1 MVNPYGEHFFV
12 IASHLYAA
20 KVAVVAPMGPDSH
33 FLDFSLPLQWLTLT
47 DVHGWCVVP
56 WRPSV
61 NQRQATRGRFGL
73 VSLDRAGEN
82 LPLLAWALCR
92 GQLLAWQIKRF
103 VALLK
108 AADQE
113 TLLQALLRDHP
124 QRDVY
129 LAPQPEPQVPEP
141 MEELTKVAL
150 QEMDGD
156 NLQSFRPEKE
166 RYLGTL
172 GETGAATTRAAR
184 GAGLGSASV
193 GGPSTAP
200 PGPSAGGLQ
209 EDGVSALAGEG
220 EAARGERPADGEG
233 APGNAVGMPAEP
245 TPLLASNPVPRRDP
259 LRSNVSWM
267 EPLLPQEVP
276 ETVEAC
282 RCNRVARQNCWTARY
297 VVRLPAGAQVPE
309 GFDAQLTKSRS
320 WVPGGRPRG
329 QRIAATG
336 GTEHEAAQLVLQWL
350 WAKHCAWSTS
360 TMPEATRR
368 FLEPC
373 PGCSADCP
381 VLAGLAQGAVA
392 EAVPRA
398 GPQPGAGRGRQR
410 RSKAGPQ
417 PEAGPEP
424 GAGRG
429 RPLSSK
435 RAAATGPQRADP
447 SRVDQEVLPA
457 AAATKL
463 ARQPDTVDRP
473 VGPVASP
480 APAGSS
486 SPGSSSDSDS
496 SSADSGSAVEQ
507 GGAASSALPPA
518 AARAPGV
525 SKATPSTRAPNAARA
540 PLLPPADVPAGA
552 AAAAPSPAAQ
562 PATRRRGLAS
572 AAAATTAAP
581 TSALDP
587 DDVPL
592 SHYLHKTS
600 AAAAGRSS
608 RSSLPA
614 RPGKRGPRR
623 PH

>member
-1 MVNPYGEHFFV
+1 MQLNARCWLHSPRLSPPGWQSCALLPRTLVVNPYGEHFFV

-233 APGNAVGMPAEP
+233 TRSGCQRSPRRCWPVILCLGEIHCGPTSPGWSLCCHRRCQKRWRPAGATAWPGRTAGQRATSSASLRALRSQRASTRSSRRAGLGCRAGVPGVSASQLLVARNMKPPSWFSSGCGQSIARGALPPCRKPRAASWNHVRGAARTAQCWQGWLRGRWLKQCPEP
-245 TPLLASNPVPRRDP
+245 ALNQELAAADSAAARPALSQKLALSQELAAADRSAASARLQPGRSALTLLEWTRKSFPQPRPPSWRGSRTRWIVQWAQSPRQRRPEAARQVRPRTLTAAALTLAAQWSKEAPLLA
-259 LRSNVSWM
+259 
-267 EPLLPQEVP
+267 
-276 ETVEAC
+276 
-282 RCNRVARQNCWTARY
+282 
-297 VVRLPAGAQVPE
+297 
-309 GFDAQLTKSRS
+309 
-320 WVPGGRPRG
+320 
-329 QRIAATG
+329 
-336 GTEHEAAQLVLQWL
+336 
-350 WAKHCAWSTS
+350 
-360 TMPEATRR
+360 
-368 FLEPC
+368 PC
-373 PGCSADCP
+373 P
-381 VLAGLAQGAVA
+381 LQL
-392 EAVPRA
+392 
-398 GPQPGAGRGRQR
+398 PGRLG
-410 RSKAGPQ
+410 
-417 PEAGPEP
+417 
-424 GAGRG
+424 
-429 RPLSSK
+429 
-435 RAAATGPQRADP
+435 
-447 SRVDQEVLPA
+447 
-457 AAATKL
+457 
-463 ARQPDTVDRP
+463 
-473 VGPVASP
+473 
-480 APAGSS
+480 
-486 SPGSSSDSDS
+486 
-496 SSADSGSAVEQ
+496 
-507 GGAASSALPPA
+507 
-518 AARAPGV
+518 
-525 SKATPSTRAPNAARA
+525 
-540 PLLPPADVPAGA
+540 
-552 AAAAPSPAAQ
+552 
-562 PATRRRGLAS
+562 
-572 AAAATTAAP
+572 
-581 TSALDP
+581 
-587 DDVPL
+587 
-592 SHYLHKTS
+592 
-600 AAAAGRSS
+600 
-608 RSSLPA
+608 
-614 RPGKRGPRR
+614 
-623 PH
+623 